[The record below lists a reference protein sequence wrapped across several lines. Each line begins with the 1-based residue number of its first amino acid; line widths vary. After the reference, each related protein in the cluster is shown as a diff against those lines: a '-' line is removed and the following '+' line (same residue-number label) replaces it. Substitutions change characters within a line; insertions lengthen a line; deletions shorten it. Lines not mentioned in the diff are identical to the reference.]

1 MTYLAKKMIS
11 SSNISAVIISFNPEI
26 DRLQSLINSLLIKV
40 SEVIIVDNSQEEFNL
55 QSKLLSNE
63 NLVLLSDG
71 KNKGIAQAQ
80 NIGILFSRDLGRDAV
95 WIFDQDSELGE
106 LSLEVMVEELNSFDG
121 MAASIGPTIV
131 NSFTGKVEIPK
142 MRANC
147 NNGCF
152 SVDQIIASGSLTPI
166 NVFERVGMMEED
178 FFIDAVDF
186 EWCWRARSKGYAIL
200 ISSQKMTHSVG
211 EGDETFLG
219 GLVSIKVA
227 SPFRLYYQVR
237 NYITLLDRSY
247 VPVRWKV
254 RNLVF
259 YFIKYFY
266 FGFGRSD
273 SAAYRYH
280 IHSGFRDGIRI
291 LYNRR

>member
-1 MTYLAKKMIS
+1 MVSY
-11 SSNISAVIISFNPEI
+11 SNVSAVIVSFNPEI
-26 DRLQSLINSLLIKV
+26 DRLQHLIDSLLVRVKDI
-40 SEVIIVDNSQEEFNL
+40 IIVDNSNKEFNL
-55 QSKLLSNE
+55 QSKLFLSE
-63 NLVLLSDG
+63 NVVLLSDG
-71 KNKGIAQAQ
+71 ENKGIAQAQ
-80 NIGILFSRDLGRDAV
+80 NMGILFSRDLGRDAV
-95 WIFDQDSELGE
+95 WMFDQDSELGE
-106 LSLEVMVEELNSFDG
+106 LSLEVMVKELNSFDG
-121 MAASIGPTIV
+121 MVASIGPTIV
-131 NSFTGKVEIPK
+131 NYFNSKVEIPK
-142 MRANC
+142 KRTKC

-166 NVFERVGMMEED
+166 NVFDCIGMMEED
-178 FFIDAVDF
+178 FFIDVVDF
-186 EWCWRARSKGYAIL
+186 EWCWRAKSKGYAIL

-211 EGDETFLG
+211 EGDESYLG

-237 NYITLLDRSY
+237 NYITLLGRPY

-273 SAAYRYH
+273 SAAYRHNIY
-280 IHSGFRDGIRI
+280 SGVRDGVKLRFK
-291 LYNRR
+291 RP

>member
-1 MTYLAKKMIS
+1 MIS
-11 SSNISAVIISFNPEI
+11 PSNISAVIVSFNPEVNKLQNLI
-26 DRLQSLINSLLIKV
+26 DSLFIKV
-40 SEVIIVDNSQEEFNL
+40 KEVIIVDNSHEEFNL
-55 QSKLLSNE
+55 QSKLQFNE

-95 WIFDQDSELGE
+95 WMFDQDSELGD
-106 LSLEVMVEELNSFDG
+106 LSLEIMVEELNSFGG
-121 MAASIGPTIV
+121 MVASIGPMIV
-131 NSFTGKVEIPK
+131 NSFNRRVEIPK
-142 MRANC
+142 KRSKC

-152 SVDQIIASGSLTPI
+152 SVDQIIASGSLTPLD
-166 NVFERVGMMEED
+166 VFEHVGMMEED

-186 EWCWRARSKGYAIL
+186 EWCWRARGKGYAIL

-247 VPVRWKV
+247 VPMRWKI

-280 IHSGFRDGIRI
+280 IHSGLRDGMRMRS
-291 LYNRR
+291 NKR

>member
-1 MTYLAKKMIS
+1 MIS
-11 SSNISAVIISFNPEI
+11 PSNISAVIVSFNPEVNKLQKLI
-26 DRLQSLINSLLIKV
+26 DSLFIKV
-40 SEVIIVDNSQEEFNL
+40 KEVIIVDNSHEEFNL
-55 QSKLLSNE
+55 QSKLQCNE

-95 WIFDQDSELGE
+95 WMFDQDSELGD
-106 LSLEVMVEELNSFDG
+106 LSLEIMVEELNSFG
-121 MAASIGPTIV
+121 SMVASIGPTIV
-131 NSFTGKVEIPK
+131 NSFNRRIEIPK
-142 MRANC
+142 KRSKC

-152 SVDQIIASGSLTPI
+152 SVDQIIASGSLTPL
-166 NVFERVGMMEED
+166 NVFEHVGMMEED

-186 EWCWRARSKGYAIL
+186 EWCWRARGKGYAIL
-200 ISSQKMTHSVG
+200 ISSQRMIHSVG

-247 VPVRWKV
+247 VPMRWKL

-259 YFIKYFY
+259 YFIKFFY

-273 SAAYRYH
+273 STAYRYH
-280 IHSGFRDGIRI
+280 IISGLRDGMKMR
-291 LYNRR
+291 YNRK

>member
-1 MTYLAKKMIS
+1 MIS
-11 SSNISAVIISFNPEI
+11 PSNISAVIVSFNPEVNKLQKLI
-26 DRLQSLINSLLIKV
+26 DSLFIKV
-40 SEVIIVDNSQEEFNL
+40 KEVIIVDNSHEEFNL
-55 QSKLLSNE
+55 QSKLQCNE

-95 WIFDQDSELGE
+95 WMFDQDSELGD
-106 LSLEVMVEELNSFDG
+106 LSLEIMVEELNSFG
-121 MAASIGPTIV
+121 SMVASIGPTIV
-131 NSFTGKVEIPK
+131 NSFNRRIEIPK
-142 MRANC
+142 KRSKC

-152 SVDQIIASGSLTPI
+152 SVDQIIASGSLTPL
-166 NVFERVGMMEED
+166 NVFEHVGMMEED

-186 EWCWRARSKGYAIL
+186 EWCWRARGKGYAIL
-200 ISSQKMTHSVG
+200 ISSQRMIHSVG

-247 VPVRWKV
+247 VPMRWKL

-259 YFIKYFY
+259 YFIKFFY

-273 SAAYRYH
+273 STAYRYH
-280 IHSGFRDGIRI
+280 IISGLCDGMKMR
-291 LYNRR
+291 YNRK